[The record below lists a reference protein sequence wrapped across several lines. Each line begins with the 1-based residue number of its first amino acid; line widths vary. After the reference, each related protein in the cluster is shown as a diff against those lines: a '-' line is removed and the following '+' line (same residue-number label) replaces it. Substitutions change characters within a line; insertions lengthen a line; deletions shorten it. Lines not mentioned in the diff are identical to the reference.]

1 MSGIAT
7 MRIKREAALLANEPS
22 LGVTAWPTDDSLFTF
37 AAEIEGPDASPYEH
51 GIFRLSAQLSDR
63 YPFEP
68 PKVIFTTRIHH
79 PNIDSSGRI
88 CSDVLKMPPKGC
100 WSPKMNLNTVFA
112 AIRLLMAEP
121 NPDDP
126 LENEIADEFK
136 NNRALYFQK
145 AQSMTK
151 QYAVKSNI
159 SAAPTKDEG
168 KPLAVS
174 MQPINST
181 VDTLNVAAPAAES
194 TSSSSAQ
201 ADATSSMTETGPLTT
216 LDRTQVAGNEAV
228 ASEVVINVKAS
239 APEPLKLGGGGAKK
253 RIGLSLSSKS
263 KKGK

>member
-1 MSGIAT
+1 MSAIAT

-168 KPLAVS
+168 KTVAV
-174 MQPINST
+174 PIHPISSA
-181 VDTLNVAAPAAES
+181 VDKLPVAAQAAE
-194 TSSSSAQ
+194 SSSAQ
-201 ADATSSMTETGPLTT
+201 AEANASLTETIPLTT
-216 LDRTQVAGNEAV
+216 LDTTQVAGNNVV
-228 ASEVVINVKAS
+228 ASEDVTNNAKMS
-239 APEPLKLGGGGAKK
+239 GLEPLKLGGGGAKK
-253 RIGLSLSSKS
+253 RIGLSLGSKS